1 VVLLY
6 VMRRDPPRTGIGWK
20 LAIFAVLLVLPSLV
34 ASLAGKMSA
43 GFVGLQAYYLFGTGF
58 GEEIRAR
65 GYVQSR
71 LNESFGRAW
80 LIWGT
85 LGALF
90 FDGARE
96 PEWSPRR

>member
-1 VVLLY
+1 MLLSLAVLLY

-71 LNESFGRAW
+71 LNEAFGRPW
-80 LIWGT
+80 LIWGHNSVP
-85 LGALF
+85 AC
-90 FDGARE
+90 
-96 PEWSPRR
+96 